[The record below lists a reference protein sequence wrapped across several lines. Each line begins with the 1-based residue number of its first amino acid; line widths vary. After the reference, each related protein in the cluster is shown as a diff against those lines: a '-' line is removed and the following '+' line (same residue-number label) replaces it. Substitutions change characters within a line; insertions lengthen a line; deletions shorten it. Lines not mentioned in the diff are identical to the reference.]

1 MKIPVLEWE
10 SKDIGEEEK
19 QKEVA
24 EFFEI
29 VANDLKPYNILK
41 LKGLDQQ
48 LLDRARQLREDP
60 ANWRRRIRK
69 ERAKEIIEWL

>member
-1 MKIPVLEWE
+1 LKIPVIEWE

-19 QKEVA
+19 QQEVA

-41 LKGLDQQ
+41 LKGLDQ
-48 LLDRARQLREDP
+48 
-60 ANWRRRIRK
+60 
-69 ERAKEIIEWL
+69 